1 MTKVFFAN
9 IKGLMNTLKEHMAKY
24 NLTLL
29 DVARM
34 SGVPKPTVYAH
45 YSGIRNIGAKSAIK
59 YSRGLGIGVERLLA
73 SEERDN

>member
-1 MTKVFFAN
+1 
-9 IKGLMNTLKEHMAKY
+9 MNALKQHMKKY
-24 NLTLL
+24 NLSLL
-29 DVARM
+29 DVSKM

-73 SEERDN
+73 SEERDK